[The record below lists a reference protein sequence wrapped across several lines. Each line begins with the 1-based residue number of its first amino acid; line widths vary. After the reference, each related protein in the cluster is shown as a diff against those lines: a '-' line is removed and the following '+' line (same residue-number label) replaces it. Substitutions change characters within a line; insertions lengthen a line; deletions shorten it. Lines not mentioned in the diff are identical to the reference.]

1 MVSSFVAP
9 ADDNRLRSKRQMA
22 LDRHRQ
28 DVWWIRIGQHFRVS
42 PCFVLSPT
50 PPILIYIY
58 SFTTTLNIVCIYTRA
73 GALCAQARGKILP
86 KQNRLK
92 SILNFSDLQ
101 ILLRQNG
108 DFGILLRQKLW
119 MCWLS
124 AFCEFCLSKTESAK
138 HWFCGYFK
146 ILPKQNGV
154 EKVCLRAYF

>member
-1 MVSSFVAP
+1 
-9 ADDNRLRSKRQMA
+9 MA
-22 LDRHRQ
+22 LDRLRQ
-28 DVWWIRIGQHFRVS
+28 DVWTVS
-42 PCFVLSPT
+42 KERAAFSDVALFCSFPHT
-50 PPILIYIY
+50 PYFNISI
-58 SFTTTLNIVCIYTRA
+58 SFTTTLIIVCIYTRA

-86 KQNRLK
+86 KQNSLK

-108 DFGILLRQKLW
+108 YFGILLRQKLW

-124 AFCEFCLSKTESAK
+124 AFCEFCLSKILGRGTFCLSKTESAK